1 MLQNL
6 RSKPFTYVFCMVQVL
21 TAEDIFVLR
30 RRLLINTI
38 FPSAAAVPNAAKAAV
53 KTPPQNWPLA
63 DPVPAFNEG
72 V

>member
-6 RSKPFTYVFCMVQVL
+6 RSKPFTYVFCMVRVL

-53 KTPPQNWPLA
+53 KTPQNWPLA

>member
-1 MLQNL
+1 
-6 RSKPFTYVFCMVQVL
+6 MVRVL

-53 KTPPQNWPLA
+53 KTPQNWPLA